1 MNVKWHEENFPTNLF
16 STIHINP
23 HEWINFPMNN
33 GQPWIN
39 WSNYQHE
46 DNNALPLFTS
56 SDRFW
61 NSTLQLLIFFFLG
74 LLKVEATRICLK
86 IFIDSPWWAQVHWI
100 VEKPFEIS
108 SKCVRT
114 ICIEKW
120 TKCSVQ
126 NPQSPSNGC
135 ALVFRLEIEFQFS
148 SFYDWSIVV
157 SIGCEWI
164 YCFIVWCVCAI
175 QIRFCIH
182 ISSHNV
188 VRKSNEMCCNF
199 EIQYVTETHTSN
211 TAPCTNASIRL
222 FRIQLLCCLPANEC
236 VYWMG
241 RGWTEK
247 LCSHTHAHNLIC
259 NAPPI
264 VVVILL
270 RIFAILI
277 NWCDMSQSH
286 IHLHCTISSLHRM
299 QREKESEIG
308 FNSLTMSSNKRPG
321 RKTSMFL

>member
-1 MNVKWHEENFPTNLF
+1 MGSSSLNCRKALRNIEQMCAHHLHRKVNQMLGSKPPIPVKWMCISFPIGNRISIL
-16 STIHINP
+16 
-23 HEWINFPMNN
+23 
-33 GQPWIN
+33 
-39 WSNYQHE
+39 
-46 DNNALPLFTS
+46 
-56 SDRFW
+56 
-61 NSTLQLLIFFFLG
+61 FFLWLIDRSFDWMRMN
-74 LLKVEATRICLK
+74 LLLYCL
-86 IFIDSPWWAQVHWI
+86 V
-100 VEKPFEIS
+100 
-108 SKCVRT
+108 
-114 ICIEKW
+114 
-120 TKCSVQ
+120 
-126 NPQSPSNGC
+126 
-135 ALVFRLEIEFQFS
+135 
-148 SFYDWSIVV
+148 
-157 SIGCEWI
+157 
-164 YCFIVWCVCAI
+164 CVCGI

-188 VRKSNEMCCNF
+188 FRKSNEMCCNF
-199 EIQYVTETHTSN
+199 EIQYVTETYTSN
-211 TAPCTNASIRL
+211 TVPCTNASIRIFL
-222 FRIQLLCCLPANEC
+222 ILLLCCLPANEC

-247 LCSHTHAHNLIC
+247 LYSHTHAHNLIC

>member
-126 NPQSPSNGC
+126 NPPIPVEWMCISFPIGNRISILFFLWLIDRSFDWMRMNLLLYC
-135 ALVFRLEIEFQFS
+135 LV
-148 SFYDWSIVV
+148 
-157 SIGCEWI
+157 
-164 YCFIVWCVCAI
+164 CVCD
-175 QIRFCIH
+175 
-182 ISSHNV
+182 
-188 VRKSNEMCCNF
+188 
-199 EIQYVTETHTSN
+199 TN
-211 TAPCTNASIRL
+211 T
-222 FRIQLLCCLPANEC
+222 
-236 VYWMG
+236 
-241 RGWTEK
+241 
-247 LCSHTHAHNLIC
+247 
-259 NAPPI
+259 
-264 VVVILL
+264 ILYTYF
-270 RIFAILI
+270 I
-277 NWCDMSQSH
+277 
-286 IHLHCTISSLHRM
+286 T
-299 QREKESEIG
+299 
-308 FNSLTMSSNKRPG
+308 
-321 RKTSMFL
+321 